1 MKTIA
6 LLSFKE
12 ILYKRIFLITLL
24 MTIGFLTVYGVA
36 NYFISGNIEEEM
48 VRRTPAEMMQVA
60 ILAPTFLNLG
70 LYFSSFITALLA
82 ILATVGSISGEIENH
97 QIDTLLARPLK
108 RSHIVLG
115 KFLGLGLLLIA
126 YSVFIFAGI
135 LSLNQLFGG
144 IIAVQVSLGNALLA
158 GLYFALQ
165 PLIIIAVALWLST
178 RTSTINGGVIL
189 IILYVIAFI
198 GGFIEQLG
206 VVLQNTALSNIGI
219 VSSLTFP
226 TDSLFRKM
234 TGTLVD
240 TENNP
245 LSLATS
251 GPFGNFSEPSSLM
264 ITYAIIYGL
273 LALLFASRKFA
284 KRDL

>member
-12 ILYKRIFLITLL
+12 IIYKRIFLITLL

-36 NYFISGNIEEEM
+36 NHFVGGNIAEEM
-48 VRRTPAEMMQVA
+48 KSSTPTEMIQVA
-60 ILAPTFLNLG
+60 IIAPQFLNLG

-82 ILATVGSISGEIENH
+82 ILATIGSISGEIENH

-108 RSHIVLG
+108 RSHVVLG

-126 YSVFIFAGI
+126 YSIFIFAGI
-135 LSLNQLFGG
+135 LLINRLFGG
-144 IIAVQVSLGNALLA
+144 IIAVQFPLENALLA

-198 GGFIEQLG
+198 GGFIEQIG
-206 VVLQNTALSNIGI
+206 VVLENVALTNIGI
-219 VSSLTFP
+219 LSSLTFP
-226 TDSLFRKM
+226 TDSIFRKM
-234 TGTLVD
+234 TGTLIATD
-240 TENNP
+240 DNP
-245 LSLATS
+245 LSLATA
-251 GPFGNFSEPSSLM
+251 GPFGNFSEPNSLM
-264 ITYAIIYGL
+264 ITYAIAYAL
-273 LALLFASRKFA
+273 LALLFATRKFA